1 VEEKKQLLK
10 GKYTKMIQ
18 IQPDHQDSTGVEQT
32 VGVVCKLNKEKMFIL
47 HWKET
52 LPPNV
57 SKCGFL
63 LCSKLNN
70 GGQTLLF
77 GFLMLLYGY
86 L

>member
-1 VEEKKQLLK
+1 M
-10 GKYTKMIQ
+10 YI
-18 IQPDHQDSTGVEQT
+18 P
-32 VGVVCKLNKEKMFIL
+32 

-52 LPPNV
+52 LPSKI

-63 LCSKLNN
+63 LCSKLNH
-70 GGQTLLF
+70 GGKTHPF